1 MRVGFVSQ
9 YYPPEPGAAA
19 HPGVVATALSRR
31 GHDVRVL
38 TGFPSY
44 PEGVIYDGYVQRP
57 RMNDRVDGVALTRV
71 PYFLSHD
78 ASGSRR
84 ALSMLSFGASSALQ
98 SRVLRGSDVVLAYA
112 SPATTAMP
120 AMLARI
126 IGRIPYVMSIQDL
139 WPDTVLESGM
149 LAENPGLRDRVERTL
164 SLALGRAYRSARRIV
179 VISDSM
185 KTILTERG
193 VPADKL
199 VVVPNWVDEAVL
211 APAAPDAELAARF
224 EKDALTVMYAG
235 GIGELQG
242 LQHAVAAMR
251 VLGRNAGI
259 RLVILGEGV
268 AKQGLQDQVRAGDLD
283 DVVTFLPGRA
293 LNAMPAAIA
302 AADVQLVSLLDR
314 PLFHGTIPSK
324 VQATMCL
331 GEPLLV
337 SAPGDAATMVVEA
350 GAGFSV
356 PPESPPALAQAMLRL
371 RDLGPDAHREMGLR
385 GREFYAAKL
394 SEQAGVQRLEAT
406 LAAAIG

>member
-139 WPDTVLESGM
+139 
-149 LAENPGLRDRVERTL
+149 LAG
-164 SLALGRAYRSARRIV
+164 SWSSA
-179 VISDSM
+179 
-185 KTILTERG
+185 T
-193 VPADKL
+193 A
-199 VVVPNWVDEAVL
+199 
-211 APAAPDAELAARF
+211 
-224 EKDALTVMYAG
+224 
-235 GIGELQG
+235 
-242 LQHAVAAMR
+242 
-251 VLGRNAGI
+251 
-259 RLVILGEGV
+259 
-268 AKQGLQDQVRAGDLD
+268 
-283 DVVTFLPGRA
+283 
-293 LNAMPAAIA
+293 
-302 AADVQLVSLLDR
+302 
-314 PLFHGTIPSK
+314 
-324 VQATMCL
+324 
-331 GEPLLV
+331 
-337 SAPGDAATMVVEA
+337 
-350 GAGFSV
+350 
-356 PPESPPALAQAMLRL
+356 
-371 RDLGPDAHREMGLR
+371 
-385 GREFYAAKL
+385 
-394 SEQAGVQRLEAT
+394 
-406 LAAAIG
+406 